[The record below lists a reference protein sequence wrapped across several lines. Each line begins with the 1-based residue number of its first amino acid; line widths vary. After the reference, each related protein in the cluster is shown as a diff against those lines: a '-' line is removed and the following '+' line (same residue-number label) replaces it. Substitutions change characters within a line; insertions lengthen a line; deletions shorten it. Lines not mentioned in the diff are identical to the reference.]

1 MRKHLNKMIGLIV
14 ALFPFLFTTAV
25 WAAGGG
31 EHGGGGE
38 EHHGV
43 TGGQLVGLLFFAIN
57 FGLFILLMRKFA
69 MPFVRES
76 LQKRKETVVQ
86 ALNEAKIAQEEAE
99 KVRREYEE
107 KLAGLE
113 AEQEAMRTQ
122 ALESAQRE
130 KERILA
136 EAGRMTERVRVEAQ
150 QIAERE
156 VEQARRTLREEV
168 AGQAVQIATDLIRS
182 RLNPADQNRFVKDLV
197 NEVSNASSS

>member
-1 MRKHLNKMIGLIV
+1 MRKHLNKVIGVIS
-14 ALFPFLFTTAV
+14 ALSPLLLATAV

-31 EHGGGGE
+31 EHGGE

-43 TGGQLVGLLFFAIN
+43 TGAQLAGLFFFAVN
-57 FGLFILLMRKFA
+57 FGLFLLLLRKFVL
-69 MPFVRES
+69 PFIKES
-76 LQKRKETVVQ
+76 LHKRKEAVVQ
-86 ALNEAKIAQEEAE
+86 ALNEAKLAQEEAE

-136 EAGRMTERVRVEAQ
+136 EASRMADRARVEAQ
-150 QIAERE
+150 QIADRE
-156 VEQARRTLREEV
+156 VEQARRTLRGEV
-168 AGQAVQIATDLIRS
+168 AEQAVQIATDLIRS
-182 RLNPADQNRFVKDLV
+182 RLNPADRSRFVKDLV
-197 NEVSNASSS
+197 DEVSDASSS